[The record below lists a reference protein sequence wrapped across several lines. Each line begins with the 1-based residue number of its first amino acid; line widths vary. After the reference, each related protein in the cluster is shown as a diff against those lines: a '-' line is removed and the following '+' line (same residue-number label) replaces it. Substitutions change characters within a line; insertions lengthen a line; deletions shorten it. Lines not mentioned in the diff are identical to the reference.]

1 MLDDEVVGKVDSVE
15 VGGVGGVGGVDVDGV
30 DVGGADVG
38 GADVDGADE
47 GGVDVGEHQVDG
59 EPDEVDSMEE
69 DELVELQVDIAED
82 RLVDTLDMP
91 LDRLAVDSW
100 VVDIV
105 VGWAVEH
112 KGLEV
117 GHMDRGVVERKD
129 HVLVDLHKDH
139 GQVEH
144 MDLLDHAAVA
154 HRGPVAVE
162 HTGPVAHRGLEVEH
176 RGLAAWHRGLVHTG
190 KPSFQVDSLEGDMM
204 ALEEGSSAEDTLVG
218 ARNAVEDTSVQINTT
233 APAFKRLSSS
243 CIEPF
248 LAR

>member
-15 VGGVGGVGGVDVDGV
+15 VGGVGGGGGVDGADGVDGV
-30 DVGGADVG
+30 EVG
-38 GADVDGADE
+38 GADVDDADE
-47 GGVDVGEHQVDG
+47 GGVDVGEHQVVDG

-69 DELVELQVDIAED
+69 DELVELQVVDIAED

-91 LDRLAVDSW
+91 VDRLAVDSW

-129 HVLVDLHKDH
+129 HVLVELHKDH

-144 MDLLDHAAVA
+144 MDLLDHAVVA

-162 HTGPVAHRGLEVEH
+162 HTGPVAHMDLEVEH
-176 RGLAAWHRGLVHTG
+176 RGLVGWHRGLAHTG

-204 ALEEGSSAEDTLVG
+204 ALEEGSSVEDTLVG

-233 APAFKRLSSS
+233 ATAFNRLSSP
-243 CIEPF
+243 CIELF
-248 LAR
+248 LV